1 MDTSRLGV
9 FVEKFIFF
17 SRAGFFEGRYRVFSY
32 LFVGWFL
39 SFFCVEVDT
48 VFIFMEVMV
57 L

>member
-1 MDTSRLGV
+1 MGV